1 MQWPF
6 GFLEYIA
13 LVNLLFQMFVFLLK
27 SFDRL
32 VESFPLDFAI
42 CADWNCWEG
51 DFRHWMRRRL
61 DWHENRR
68 LLPLTPKAGDKV
80 GSKKHPDA
88 SNDCPQNS
96 KTTIQFWTCAICFDL
111 CFLDRWTFNHTD
123 TCYENLTFLPCNG
136 CTPQWIWSHEV
147 KWDPKKTWWF
157 QQCQIAHFPS

>member
-1 MQWPF
+1 MNSILVQWPS
-6 GFLEYIA
+6 GFLEYIT

-61 DWHENRR
+61 DWHENWR

-96 KTTIQFWTCAICFDL
+96 KTTIQFWTYAICFELRKPYLSAMQRLYSPMNLKPWSEVRSKKDL
-111 CFLDRWTFNHTD
+111 VIPAMSDRSFSKLKGLN
-123 TCYENLTFLPCNG
+123 
-136 CTPQWIWSHEV
+136 
-147 KWDPKKTWWF
+147 
-157 QQCQIAHFPS
+157 

>member
-1 MQWPF
+1 MQWPSW
-6 GFLEYIA
+6 FLEYIT

-51 DFRHWMRRRL
+51 DFRHWVRRRL

-80 GSKKHPDA
+80 SSKKHSDA

-96 KTTIQFWTCAICFDL
+96 KTTNSVLNMCDL
-111 CFLDRWTFNHTD
+111 FRFTSSRLVLRKPYLSAMQRLYSPMNLKPWSEVRSKKDLVIPAMSDRSFSKLKGSN
-123 TCYENLTFLPCNG
+123 
-136 CTPQWIWSHEV
+136 
-147 KWDPKKTWWF
+147 
-157 QQCQIAHFPS
+157 